1 MSFWNSELEEGME
14 RLRTELS
21 RERELREAAE
31 HIQQQLRDEKNSLQS
46 VLQQKDGKEDIVN

>member
-1 MSFWNSELEEGME
+1 ME

-31 HIQQQLRDEKNSLQS
+31 HIQQQLRDEKNSLQN